1 MVEKSGRY
9 RLGVVVN
16 LGFVGNCCTHGEFV
30 AASLKSE
37 PGAELVAGWESD
49 TMHQLGL
56 VAAMGMALAPRGAAP
71 DSGAHIAAEGTKVL
85 MGQPTVRT

>member
-1 MVEKSGRY
+1 MEGPQTGNGGLGHLRAVVEKSGRY

-16 LGFVGNCCTHGEFV
+16 LGFVGNCCAHGEFV

-49 TMHQLGL
+49 TMHQLRL
-56 VAAMGMALAPRGAAP
+56 VAAMGMALPLGDTADLP
-71 DSGAHIAAEGTKVL
+71 V
-85 MGQPTVRT
+85 